1 MVGAKLAQN
10 PHFCKKKQTF
20 LTFLKSPYSDN
31 LPSVIENI
39 RQLRG
44 LVLIANI
51 GILFKSYKELT
62 LNHYLLAN
70 PQLET

>member
-31 LPSVIENI
+31 LPSIIENI

-44 LVLIANI
+44 LVLMAKTPLLIPAIATI
-51 GILFKSYKELT
+51 
-62 LNHYLLAN
+62 N
-70 PQLET
+70 PSNFYH

>member
-1 MVGAKLAQN
+1 MINGWRKVSAKA
-10 PHFCKKKQTF
+10 
-20 LTFLKSPYSDN
+20 YSDN
-31 LPSVIENI
+31 LPSIIENI

-62 LNHYLLAN
+62 LNHYLFWII
-70 PQLET
+70 

>member
-1 MVGAKLAQN
+1 MVGAKIAQN

-31 LPSVIENI
+31 LPSIIENI

-44 LVLIANI
+44 LVLMAKTPLLISAIAAI
-51 GILFKSYKELT
+51 
-62 LNHYLLAN
+62 N
-70 PQLET
+70 PSNFYH